1 MNACFIFKT
10 MHWKGGLTKKIKVN
24 LQNGGKAPRIL
35 NLGTNNVLSAS
46 DCDTLIPG
54 KTAHVAYG

>member
-1 MNACFIFKT
+1 